1 MARIVVEIPGE
12 RIYDVVVSAGQID
25 RLGAE
30 MRAFDSNQK
39 ALIITDTEVATRYL
53 DLAKASLKQ
62 VGYQVSVITV
72 PAGESAKSVECA
84 SEIWHAMVECGL
96 NRDSVVV
103 ALGRRCCGRSGPALP
118 VLRSCAAFALFRFPP
133 PCFPWLILRWA
144 GKRLSTLSRGKT
156 W

>member
-84 SEIWHAMVECGL
+84 FGDLACHGRMRLEPRFRGGCIWAAVL
-96 NRDSVVV
+96 W
-103 ALGRRCCGRSGPALP
+103 AIWAALP